1 MNQPTPTATHN
12 PGPDTRTEH
21 QRLSEM
27 LWAHKMMSDRHSC
40 ACAEPVQEV
49 MPSGLHVC
57 CSTCRKVCKAD
68 TVARLEAALSTA
80 THGDA

>member
-1 MNQPTPTATHN
+1 MNQHTPTATHN

-27 LWAHKMMSDRHSC
+27 LWAHKMMGDRHTC
-40 ACAEPVQEV
+40 TCAEPVQQV
-49 MPSGLHVC
+49 ASNGLHVSC
-57 CSTCRKVCKAD
+57 ATCRKVCKAD
-68 TVARLEAALSTA
+68 TVVRLEAALSTA

>member
-1 MNQPTPTATHN
+1 MSQPNACAHN
-12 PGPDTRTEH
+12 TPGPDTRTEH

-27 LWAHKMMSDRHSC
+27 LGALKMMSDRHTC
-40 ACAEPVQEV
+40 AGAEPVKEV

-57 CSTCRKVCKAD
+57 CSTCSKVCKSD
-68 TVARLEAALSTA
+68 TVARLEAALNTA

>member
-1 MNQPTPTATHN
+1 MNQHTPTATHN

-27 LWAHKMMSDRHSC
+27 LWAHKMMGDRHTC
-40 ACAEPVQEV
+40 TCAEPVQQV
-49 MPSGLHVC
+49 ASNGLHVSC
-57 CSTCRKVCKAD
+57 ATCRKVCKAD
-68 TVARLEAALSTA
+68 TVANLEAALSTA

>member
-1 MNQPTPTATHN
+1 MNQHTPTASHD

-21 QRLSEM
+21 QRLPEM
-27 LWAHKMMSDRHSC
+27 LWAYKMMGDRHTC
-40 ACAEPVQEV
+40 TCAEPVQQV
-49 MPSGLHVC
+49 ASNALNVSC
-57 CSTCRKVCKAD
+57 ATCRKVCKAD